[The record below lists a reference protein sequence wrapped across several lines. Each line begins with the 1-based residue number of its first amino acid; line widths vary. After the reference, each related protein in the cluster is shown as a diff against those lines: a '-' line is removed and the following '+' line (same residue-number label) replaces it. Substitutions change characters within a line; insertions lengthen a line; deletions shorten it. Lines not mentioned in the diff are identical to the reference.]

1 MVDAAGRDGDHRH
14 CSARVPQRAR
24 EDLRGLARA
33 RYAILITI
41 ATSCDLVRACLDLFW
56 SDRMC
61 VLCHCVR
68 MLGATTCKLSL
79 RDKLDQPL
87 QTVEVNRAELNQL
100 QAGFGIMLQ
109 NLLPIRIPGFQIDAR
124 NAFDACV
131 LVRYVGVMSSCQP
144 HISRTESTCTSP

>member
-1 MVDAAGRDGDHRH
+1 
-14 CSARVPQRAR
+14 
-24 EDLRGLARA
+24 
-33 RYAILITI
+33 
-41 ATSCDLVRACLDLFW
+41 
-56 SDRMC
+56 
-61 VLCHCVR
+61 

-131 LVRYVGVMSSCQP
+131 LVRYVSRCGMLFVMSALYPAHWVHMHVPVNSASAWF
-144 HISRTESTCTSP
+144 IRLFASDSNV